1 MPTHPQSR
9 SDTPSVSPTSTVLGN
24 GQEPSIADQIA
35 SEHDLASTDTTSN
48 ASSQHSLDLES
59 QRPTTRRPSVIKILR
74 KFSSTFSDQIPPH
87 WKPNHINEKRD
98 IRSLEDYPQGFPR
111 FAAWMNCDENFLMTR
126 RYGWLHNRVMLYR
139 QSELSALEI
148 QLQDCDEDAEKSQD
162 PALVDHRMFARG
174 DDGERRTELI
184 QQIDEKLEQYD
195 SIVKRVKE
203 MSSLP
208 KATRRNYTSVCN
220 HIGKHAP
227 IAQREQDVFMN
238 DSDFVALV
246 EQQETKSFDG
256 FVEDI
261 LALLPCKRVT
271 QFFFSNAEQ
280 RATSTDENL
289 FLYDKRRIDVF
300 VRLIIAFL
308 AVGLLLAP
316 VVVLFREQDSGTVK
330 IVVILVF
337 TLFFSLA
344 LSLATRARRAEVFAA
359 TAAYCAV
366 LVVFLGNF
374 IPGNS
379 AVVSS

>member
-1 MPTHPQSR
+1 MPTLHQSR
-9 SDTPSVSPTSTVLGN
+9 CDSPSVSPTSTVLGN
-24 GQEPSIADQIA
+24 GQEPSALDEAA
-35 SEHDLASTDTTSN
+35 SEHNAPSTDAGSTP
-48 ASSQHSLDLES
+48 SSQHFVDLES
-59 QRPTTRRPSVIKILR
+59 QSAPTRRPSVINVLR
-74 KFSSTFSDQIPPH
+74 KFSSSFSDQIPPH
-87 WKPNHINEKRD
+87 WKANHINEKRD
-98 IRSLEDYPQGFPR
+98 TRSLEDYPAGFPR

-139 QSELSALEI
+139 QSELRELEV
-148 QLQDCDEDAEKSQD
+148 QLQMCDEGDEESKD
-162 PALVDHRMFARG
+162 PALVDHQMFARG
-174 DDGERRTELI
+174 EAGEYRKELI

-195 SIVKRVKE
+195 SIVKRVQE

-220 HIGKHAP
+220 HIDKHAP

-246 EQQETKSFDG
+246 EQHEAKSFDG

-261 LALLPCKRVT
+261 LTLLPCKRVT

-280 RATSTDENL
+280 RATSTDEKL

-300 VRLIIAFL
+300 IRLIMTFL

-359 TAAYCAV
+359 TAA
-366 LVVFLGNF
+366 
-374 IPGNS
+374 
-379 AVVSS
+379 

>member
-1 MPTHPQSR
+1 MPTPTQSR
-9 SDTPSVSPTSTVLGN
+9 GDIPSVSPTSTVLGN
-24 GQEPSIADQIA
+24 EQEPSAVDGAA
-35 SEHDLASTDTTSN
+35 SEHDGTSTHTTSSQ
-48 ASSQHSLDLES
+48 SSQNSVDLES
-59 QRPTTRRPSVIKILR
+59 QSATTRRPSVINVLR

-98 IRSLEDYPQGFPR
+98 TRSLEDYPKGFPR

-139 QSELSALEI
+139 QSELRQLEI
-148 QLQDCDEDAEKSQD
+148 KLQLCDEGDEESKD

-174 DDGERRTELI
+174 DAGEYRKELI

-195 SIVKRVKE
+195 SIVRRVRE
-203 MSSLP
+203 MFSLP

-220 HIGKHAP
+220 HIDKHAP

-246 EQQETKSFDG
+246 EQHETKSFDG

-261 LALLPCKRVT
+261 LTLLPCKRIT

-300 VRLIIAFL
+300 IRLIMTFL

-359 TAAYCAV
+359 TAA
-366 LVVFLGNF
+366 
-374 IPGNS
+374 
-379 AVVSS
+379 